1 MPRRRNRVPVVGF
14 LWTMFFVLLAASL
27 YFSPA
32 TALSKVTVVGAQTPY
47 QPYIRNSIKKFV
59 GIPALQISP
68 IAVEGKIQATS
79 AVESASFTRNV
90 FGRAKLIIK
99 YRTPV
104 AQFQSNRELFLD
116 SSGTIFKSLAPT
128 QNLPQID
135 LYKGGLRSTLTQT
148 GLWPSRRIAWL
159 AKESKKYDFGTA
171 SVLEVQAS
179 GAVSLITNSR
189 VTIRLGSSYDFENKL
204 KTLDRLIRESPD
216 IWKRAKAINL
226 VVPERPLWT
235 PR

>member
-1 MPRRRNRVPVVGF
+1 MPRRRKRFPIAGS
-14 LWTMFFVLLAASL
+14 LWATLAVLLCVSF
-27 YFSPA
+27 YYSPA
-32 TALSKVTVVGAQTPY
+32 TSLRKVTIVGAQVPY
-47 QPYIRNSIKKFV
+47 QPYIRTSIKKAA

-68 IAVEGKIQATS
+68 IAVEGKILATS
-79 AVESASFTRNV
+79 AVESVKFSRNV
-90 FGRAKLIIK
+90 FGRAKLVIA

-104 AQFQSNRELFLD
+104 AQFQSNKELFLD
-116 SSGTIFKSLAPT
+116 KSGTVFRSLSLTP
-128 QNLPQID
+128 NLPQID
-135 LYKGGLRSTLTQT
+135 LYEGGLRSTLTQT

-159 AKESKKYDFGTA
+159 AKESKKYDFGMG
-171 SVLEVQAS
+171 SVIEVQAS

-189 VTIRLGSSYDFENKL
+189 VTIRLGSSYDFESKL
-204 KTLDRLIRESPD
+204 KTLDRLIGESPD